1 MGTVKDKITVTKQ
14 TPLHTTD
21 WYIKWG
27 ATFFIIIGT
36 VATAQNIYPYNLF
49 LELIGLI
56 GWLLVALIWND
67 RALIVVNAVGIS
79 IFLSGIF
86 SYFFS

>member
-14 TPLHTTD
+14 TPLHTKD

-36 VATAQNIYPYNLF
+36 VATAQNIYPYN
-49 LELIGLI
+49 
-56 GWLLVALIWND
+56 
-67 RALIVVNAVGIS
+67 
-79 IFLSGIF
+79 
-86 SYFFS
+86 

>member
-1 MGTVKDKITVTKQ
+1 MGTVKEKITVTKQ
-14 TPLHTTD
+14 TPLHTKD
-21 WYIKWG
+21 WYIKWV

-49 LELIGLI
+49 IELIGLI

>member
-1 MGTVKDKITVTKQ
+1 MGSIKDKITITKQ
-14 TPLHTTD
+14 TPLHTKD
-21 WYIKWG
+21 WYIKWA
-27 ATFFIIIGT
+27 ATIFIIIGT

-49 LELIGLI
+49 LELIGLV

-67 RALIVVNAVGIS
+67 RALIVVNAVGVS